1 MPLYDYQCPKCQQ
14 ITEVRHGFD
23 DVHSEPCPTCGSAL
37 KRVFN
42 PAPILFKGSGFYV
55 TDSRKS
61 SAPASAGKTADA
73 KSDGK
78 TEEKTESKSDVK
90 GDTKPAETTASTSAT
105 TTPAAPASPARTK
118 ESAA

>member
-23 DVHSEPCPTCGSAL
+23 DVHSEPCPNCGSAL

-61 SAPASAGKTADA
+61 SAPASVGKTADA
-73 KSDGK
+73 KNDGK
-78 TEEKTESKSDVK
+78 PDEKTESKSDVK
-90 GDTKPAETTASTSAT
+90 PTETTASTSAT
-105 TTPAAPASPARTK
+105 TTPAAPASTATPTK